1 MSFRELRNFTEMMK
15 TLGYRRLISVENFRM
30 PNFELVADVLYWMVH
45 RYDPTATISDDIST
59 EDLRINF
66 LKAVSILFYNKAQI
80 KLNIKSLY
88 QADGYA
94 VKELLKV
101 AGLLY
106 KAFLN
111 STGHRGREAE
121 EEEEPVH
128 GEKFKDSKN
137 LGSEIV
143 DTGAKLHNLLGKEKV
158 LRLERDGVV
167 KFLDELAFNLES
179 NDSHKMIEQ
188 AIQSKTNQ
196 LTDDIATLQTNNKR
210 LESDAKSFAKKI
222 QRKANELERAEKR
235 LRSLQRVRPEFMK
248 EYEGLERE
256 LVQVYNVYIEKFRN
270 LSYLESELDKHR
282 TIDLEK
288 KREEKRQLKRVQK
301 RLREEE
307 LKILRGE
314 DVDDEAFDTLF
325 TGSGRSSGSS
335 SCLSSPLARGSKG
348 NQRRVHK
355 DHRGLGD
362 QEKERPSNPGPS
374 SVPRRPS
381 APVHDYGRSKSV
393 DDDSSSCVSDVSTG
407 SGSDITCTESGSLL
421 DDDDIS
427 NDSAPQNNDDD
438 DWF

>member
-66 LKAVSILFYNKAQI
+66 LKAVSVLFYNKAQI

-101 AGLLY
+101 ASLLY
-106 KAFLN
+106 KAFL
-111 STGHRGREAE
+111 SATGHRGREAE
-121 EEEEPVH
+121 EEEEPAH

-158 LRLERDGVV
+158 LRQERDAVV
-167 KFLDELAFNLES
+167 HFLDDLAFNLES
-179 NDSHKMIEQ
+179 NESHKMIEQ

-196 LTDDIATLQTNNKR
+196 LTDDIATLQANNKR
-210 LESDAKSFAKKI
+210 LEVDSKSFAKKI

-335 SCLSSPLARGSKG
+335 SCASSPLTRDSKG
-348 NQRRVHK
+348 QRRSVPK
-355 DHRGLGD
+355 DRRGLGD
-362 QEKERPSNPGPS
+362 QGKERPSNPGPS

-393 DDDSSSCVSDVSTG
+393 DDDSSSGLSDVSSG
-407 SGSDITCTESGSLL
+407 SGSDISGTESGSLL

>member
-45 RYDPTATISDDIST
+45 RYDPTATISDDISN

-66 LKAVSILFYNKAQI
+66 LKAVSVLFYNKAQI

-101 AGLLY
+101 ASLLY
-106 KAFLN
+106 KAFL
-111 STGHRGREAE
+111 SATGHRSREIE

-158 LRLERDGVV
+158 LRLERDAVV
-167 KFLDELAFNLES
+167 HFLDELAFNLES
-179 NDSHKMIEQ
+179 NESHKMIEQ

-196 LTDDIATLQTNNKR
+196 LTDDIATLQANNKR
-210 LESDAKSFAKKI
+210 LEIDSKSFAKKI

-256 LVQVYNVYIEKFRN
+256 LIQVYNVYIEKFRN

-335 SCLSSPLARGSKG
+335 SCLSSPLNRGKAHKRS
-348 NQRRVHK
+348 VHK
-355 DHRGLGD
+355 DRRGLGEQD
-362 QEKERPSNPGPS
+362 KERPSNPGIS
-374 SVPRRPS
+374 SMPRRPS
-381 APVHDYGRSKSV
+381 APVHDYGRSNSV
-393 DDDSSSCVSDVSTG
+393 EDDSSSGLSDVSTG
-407 SGSDITCTESGSLL
+407 SGSDITGTESGSLL

>member
-1 MSFRELRNFTEMMK
+1 
-15 TLGYRRLISVENFRM
+15 
-30 PNFELVADVLYWMVH
+30 
-45 RYDPTATISDDIST
+45 
-59 EDLRINF
+59 
-66 LKAVSILFYNKAQI
+66 
-80 KLNIKSLY
+80 
-88 QADGYA
+88 
-94 VKELLKV
+94 
-101 AGLLY
+101 
-106 KAFLN
+106 
-111 STGHRGREAE
+111 
-121 EEEEPVH
+121 
-128 GEKFKDSKN
+128 
-137 LGSEIV
+137 
-143 DTGAKLHNLLGKEKV
+143 
-158 LRLERDGVV
+158 
-167 KFLDELAFNLES
+167 
-179 NDSHKMIEQ
+179 MIEQ

-196 LTDDIATLQTNNKR
+196 LTDDIATPQTNNKR

-256 LVQVYNVYIEKFRN
+256 LIQVYNVYIEKFRN

-335 SCLSSPLARGSKG
+335 SCLSSPLTRGSKG

-355 DHRGLGD
+355 DHRGLGE